1 MHADGWMD
9 EQILGYTCM
18 HTCMYVC
25 MYGWIGW
32 IGWIFACMHVCV
44 SLSGWMYGDG
54 HMYVDLCM
62 HVCKN
67 AWASACIML
76 FICMYECM
84 CFGSV
89 ALLRDAWLGFRNFA
103 LLLCRCCVAA
113 VAHLLPSIARS
124 LSLSLW
130 SSTTYLFFF
139 FLHSIVCSSCFLFS
153 LIRNS

>member
-1 MHADGWMD
+1 MCVLMKLDGWMD
-9 EQILGYTCM
+9 EYILGYTCM
-18 HTCMYVC
+18 HTCMDGC
-25 MYGWIGW
+25 MDR
-32 IGWIFACMHVCV
+32 WIFACMHVCM
-44 SLSGWMYGDG
+44 SLIGWMYGNG

-67 AWASACIML
+67 AWACACIML
-76 FICMYECM
+76 CICMYECM

-153 LIRNS
+153 FIRNS